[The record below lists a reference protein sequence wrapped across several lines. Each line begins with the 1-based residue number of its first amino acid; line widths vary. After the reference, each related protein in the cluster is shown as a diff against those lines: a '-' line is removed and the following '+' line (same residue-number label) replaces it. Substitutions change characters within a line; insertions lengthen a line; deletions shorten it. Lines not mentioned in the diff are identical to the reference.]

1 MDIFKP
7 LHGSAL
13 FQRGQTQVKN
23 KHNKNSMQTLVS
35 LSFAIVDGNFLK
47 KEGKKLYKKQEKS
60 GVQREL
66 AGKLRR
72 PVIYIYI
79 YTIILLL
86 AFNVQSALKAI
97 SRR

>member
-35 LSFAIVDGNFLK
+35 LSFAIVE
-47 KEGKKLYKKQEKS
+47 KENEKLYKKQEKS
-60 GVQREL
+60 AVQREL
-66 AGKLRR
+66 AGKLRT
-72 PVIYIYI
+72 PVIYIYLYNNFVI
-79 YTIILLL
+79 G
-86 AFNVQSALKAI
+86 F
-97 SRR
+97 